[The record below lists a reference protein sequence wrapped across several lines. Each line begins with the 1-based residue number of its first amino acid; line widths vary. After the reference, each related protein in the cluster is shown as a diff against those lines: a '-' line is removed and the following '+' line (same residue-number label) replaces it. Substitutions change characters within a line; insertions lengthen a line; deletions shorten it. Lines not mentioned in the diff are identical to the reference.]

1 MHRLNDEIK
10 KISLKKI
17 LLLVIVSFSA
27 LLILKVFNIS
37 IDSYWVNVIIILY
50 FVYKL
55 KNFKHEVSH
64 EISNIFS
71 DVSVKLILI
80 IVFANIF
87 FSYGMLYLANFLLS
101 IPIFK
106 DFLNFDFISKV
117 SFVLAGGYFS
127 KLVLAPISEELV
139 FRGVFIN
146 KLRLFVPLSF
156 AVLISSL
163 LFGSVHSYGSM
174 FSAVVFAVCM
184 AILYLKTENIFVPM
198 LAHFLNNLFAEII
211 FALDFNNLIFND
223 WNVMLVISILAIIS
237 LFIIISFIFKEWNIL
252 NNKEYI
258 V

>member
-64 EISNIFS
+64 DISNIFS

-237 LFIIISFIFKEWNIL
+237 FFIIISFIFKEWNIL

>member
-64 EISNIFS
+64 VISNIFS

-198 LAHFLNNLFAEII
+198 FAHFLNNLFAEII

>member
-17 LLLVIVSFSA
+17 LILVIVSFSA

-64 EISNIFS
+64 DISNIFS

-139 FRGVFIN
+139 
-146 KLRLFVPLSF
+146 L
-156 AVLISSL
+156 
-163 LFGSVHSYGSM
+163 
-174 FSAVVFAVCM
+174 
-184 AILYLKTENIFVPM
+184 
-198 LAHFLNNLFAEII
+198 
-211 FALDFNNLIFND
+211 
-223 WNVMLVISILAIIS
+223 
-237 LFIIISFIFKEWNIL
+237 
-252 NNKEYI
+252 
-258 V
+258 

>member
-64 EISNIFS
+64 DISNIFS

-139 FRGVFIN
+139 FRGVFLN

-237 LFIIISFIFKEWNIL
+237 FFIIISFIFKEWNIL

>member
-64 EISNIFS
+64 DISNIFS

-184 AILYLKTENIFVPM
+184 TILYLKTENIFVPM

-237 LFIIISFIFKEWNIL
+237 FFIIISFIFKEWNIL

>member
-64 EISNIFS
+64 DISNIFS

-139 FRGVFIN
+139 FRGVFLN

-198 LAHFLNNLFAEII
+198 FAHFLNNLFAEII